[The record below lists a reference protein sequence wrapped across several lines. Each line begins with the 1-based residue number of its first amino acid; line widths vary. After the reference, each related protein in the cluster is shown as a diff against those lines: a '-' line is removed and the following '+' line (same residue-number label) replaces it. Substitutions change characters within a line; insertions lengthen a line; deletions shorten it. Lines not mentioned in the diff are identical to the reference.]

1 MDIPLKKREGMV
13 NIRRLNSRKS
23 QIWISAVLYVL
34 IISVIMVIVLEAGV
48 PIMNNLRD
56 KSVFVQTR
64 DNFINLDMHIKE
76 IGSAGPGSQ
85 RVVPIEIK
93 KGELALANSQ
103 LEWTMDTKA
112 SIIQPR
118 TSLSLGNVRIGSDS
132 DVNAYSNSTDLV
144 LENYYLK
151 AVFNRVGNESNFG
164 TINST
169 SLLKSI
175 ENVKTGTATS
185 GEFSFLIDDISVE
198 SDGYSKISQQG
209 YNLGSATV
217 IFHINMSGGAVHDLS
232 FTLDSRS
239 DYLKVSMT

>member
-1 MDIPLKKREGMV
+1 MRKK
-13 NIRRLNSRKS
+13 KS

-64 DNFINLDMHIKE
+64 DNFVSLDRQIRE

-85 RVVPIEIK
+85 RIVPIEIK
-93 KGELALANSQ
+93 KGELSLANSQ
-103 LEWTMDTKA
+103 MEWKMDTKA

-118 TSLSLGNVRIGSDS
+118 TSVVLGNLRLGSDS

-144 LENYYLK
+144 LENFYTK
-151 AVFNRVGNESNFG
+151 AVFSRIGNETNFG
-164 TINST
+164 TVNST
-169 SLLKSI
+169 SILRNMENLKTDAS
-175 ENVKTGTATS
+175 TS
-185 GEFSFLIDDISVE
+185 GEFSFLIDDVSVS
-198 SDGYSKISQQG
+198 SDGYSKISEPG

-217 IFHINMSGGAVHDLS
+217 IFHMNMTGGAVHDLS